1 MRRNEDLRR
10 SGKLNLQEMRPE
22 IQIQRLQKRTDRE
35 NEARD
40 HRKSNANVGN
50 SARGSK
56 GAPRNEYREN
66 DVNGVEGQA
75 EMKQLAR
82 ERERELKMAL

>member
-35 NEARD
+35 MRPEITERATPMWGIPRVD
-40 HRKSNANVGN
+40 L
-50 SARGSK
+50 RGS
-56 GAPRNEYREN
+56 EE
-66 DVNGVEGQA
+66 
-75 EMKQLAR
+75 
-82 ERERELKMAL
+82 